1 MVQTSGQMPKR
12 SDQVRRRN
20 RTTGIPITNAQAWP
34 ELDSIYVPN
43 DYVILEPDEEW
54 HPIATKLYCDA
65 LRSGQCY
72 YYEASEYAL
81 LYMLCENI
89 SRDMK
94 PQVIGVHPET
104 GRVMRAKQSIRGTS
118 LNAYNKL
125 MQDLMMTEAARRRI
139 HVELIRGFENAE
151 VDPRVRTMQSLQNR
165 LTG

>member
-1 MVQTSGQMPKR
+1 M
-12 SDQVRRRN
+12 
-20 RTTGIPITNAQAWP
+20 PITNAKAWP
-34 ELDSIYVPN
+34 LEGEVYVPS
-43 DYVILEPDEEW
+43 DYEIMEPDEDW
-54 HPIATKLYCDA
+54 HPIATNLYCDA

-139 HVELIRGFENAE
+139 HVELIRGFENQE
-151 VDPRVRTMQSLQNR
+151 VDPRVRTLQSLKDR
-165 LTG
+165 LAG